1 MQRLFDHILVP
12 VGFNRNTNFLMEKA
26 VQAANH
32 FGCDIHLLHVCT
44 PYLPVSVFFDGYFS
58 APAFFNTE
66 EKARHKMKK
75 LVSRYRHRLREGL
88 VLDASVS
95 SGSWDVQMK
104 ELIIT
109 RHINLVMIPK
119 HKRKFFGALVY
130 EVDVNE
136 LSLQSQCPILT
147 VTRDFDVQHL
157 QNIVVPVNDFLPLR
171 KLSVATRLASQFNG
185 MIHLMGHRSNRYAD
199 DKRNVKYLTMA
210 YQLLRDYADVKVYC
224 SSKEG
229 RNVAD
234 DTLEY
239 ATNIQAD
246 LIVVN
251 SGKESILKGWF
262 SRWFGNYLY
271 RRSAIPVLTIAP
283 K

>member
-1 MQRLFDHILVP
+1 MQQLFDHILVP
-12 VGFNRNTNFLMEKA
+12 VGFNRNTNFIIEKA

-75 LVSRYRHRLREGL
+75 LVSKYRHRLREGL

>member
-26 VQAANH
+26 VETANH

-44 PYLPVSVFFDGYFS
+44 NYMPFSVFFDGYFS
-58 APAFFNTE
+58 APAIFNTE
-66 EKARHKMKK
+66 ERARHKMKK
-75 LVSRYRHRLREGL
+75 LVSKYRHRLREGL
-88 VLDASVS
+88 LLDASVRP
-95 SGSWDVQMK
+95 GSWDVQMK

-109 RHINLVMIPK
+109 KHINLVMIPR
-119 HKRKFFGALVY
+119 HKNKFFGALVY

-147 VTRDFDVQHL
+147 VTRDFDVKHL

-185 MIHLMGHRSNRYAD
+185 MIHLMGHRSNRYTD

-210 YQLLRDYADVKVYC
+210 YQLLKDYADVKVYC

-229 RNVAD
+229 KNVAD
-234 DTLEY
+234 DTLAY

-251 SGKESILKGWF
+251 SGKESVLKGWF
-262 SRWFGNYLY
+262 SRWLGNYLY
-271 RRSAIPVLTIAP
+271 KRSAIPVLTIAP

>member
-1 MQRLFDHILVP
+1 MQQLFDHILVP
-12 VGFNRNTNFLMEKA
+12 VGFNRNTNFIIEKA

-75 LVSRYRHRLREGL
+75 LVSKYRHRLREGL

-95 SGSWDVQMK
+95 SGNWDVQMK

-119 HKRKFFGALVY
+119 HKRRFFGALVY

-147 VTRDFDVQHL
+147 VTRDFDVKHL
-157 QNIVVPVNDFLPLR
+157 QNIVVPVNGFLPLR

>member
-1 MQRLFDHILVP
+1 MQQLFDHILVP
-12 VGFNRNTNFLMEKA
+12 VGFNRDTNFLMEKA
-26 VQAANH
+26 IQAANH

-44 PYLPVSVFFDGYFS
+44 NYLPFSVFFDGYFS

-75 LVSRYRHRLREGL
+75 LVSKYRHRLREGL

-147 VTRDFDVQHL
+147 VTRDFDVKHL
-157 QNIVVPVNDFLPLR
+157 QNIVVPVNGFLPLR

-239 ATNIQAD
+239 ATNIRAD

>member
-1 MQRLFDHILVP
+1 
-12 VGFNRNTNFLMEKA
+12 
-26 VQAANH
+26 
-32 FGCDIHLLHVCT
+32 
-44 PYLPVSVFFDGYFS
+44 
-58 APAFFNTE
+58 
-66 EKARHKMKK
+66 
-75 LVSRYRHRLREGL
+75 
-88 VLDASVS
+88 
-95 SGSWDVQMK
+95 
-104 ELIIT
+104 
-109 RHINLVMIPK
+109 
-119 HKRKFFGALVY
+119 
-130 EVDVNE
+130 
-136 LSLQSQCPILT
+136 
-147 VTRDFDVQHL
+147 
-157 QNIVVPVNDFLPLR
+157 
-171 KLSVATRLASQFNG
+171 
-185 MIHLMGHRSNRYAD
+185 
-199 DKRNVKYLTMA
+199 
-210 YQLLRDYADVKVYC
+210 VKVYC

>member
-1 MQRLFDHILVP
+1 MQQLFDHILVP
-12 VGFNRNTNFLMEKA
+12 VGFNRNTNFIIEKA

-66 EKARHKMKK
+66 EKARYKMKK
-75 LVSRYRHRLREGL
+75 LVSKYRHRLREGL

-147 VTRDFDVQHL
+147 VTRDFDVKHL
-157 QNIVVPVNDFLPLR
+157 QNIVVPVNGFLPLR

-239 ATNIQAD
+239 ATNIRAD